1 MIILSKA
8 LTPDYDSWAEV
19 GNDEKKNVSSLKNR
33 GLRNGNG
40 NGSEMASQT
49 LHCRHIH
56 HMQKRY
62 ILKKQFSK
70 LPFLNLISNFQILNF
85 FLSTCWVTILIRGL
99 IMT

>member
-62 ILKKQFSK
+62 FESGGPYNGQYREALKPS
-70 LPFLNLISNFQILNF
+70 
-85 FLSTCWVTILIRGL
+85 
-99 IMT
+99 